1 MKLKLD
7 KYWTEKLLKY
17 PETGMGYQ
25 RVDVILKSGSTI
37 RNVVVLNAEDLV
49 LPDQY
54 KDLKME
60 EVKNL
65 IIRSNKI
72 DKKNK

>member
-1 MKLKLD
+1 MKLKLN

-25 RVDVILKSGSTI
+25 MVDVILKSGSAI
-37 RNVVVLNAEDLV
+37 RNVVVLNAEYLD

-54 KDLKME
+54 KDLKVK

-65 IIRSNKI
+65 IIRTNKI
-72 DKKNK
+72 DKPE